1 MPLIFISACGL
12 TLYYY
17 GTLNAM
23 SQGNLSIYYPIVRSS
38 PIAIFIFS
46 WLFQD
51 TEYTDLTVFAI
62 FLIVIGAIMLQKSK
76 FGFFVNNKA
85 LLFALMA
92 MMGSAA
98 YSLSDAIA
106 VQKIKPSV
114 LLFYCYILVSLFL
127 FAIFLRNRR
136 GNQSAMLLLCS
147 QFKLDIY
154 RISSAGSAGVVSYYS
169 YYLILIAFEL
179 GGDAAVVS
187 AIRQA
192 SIPISVLLAAY
203 LLRENE
209 TLKRLGWALLIAAGI
224 IILSIAD

>member
-12 TLYYY
+12 TAYYY

-38 PIAIFIFS
+38 PIAIVIFS
-46 WLFQD
+46 WLFLD
-51 TEYTDLTVFAI
+51 TKYTDLTVFAI
-62 FLIVIGAIMLQKSK
+62 ILIVIGAIMLQKSK
-76 FGFFVNNKA
+76 FGFFINNKA

-136 GNQSAMLLLCS
+136 GNQSALLLLCS

-154 RISSAGSAGVVSYYS
+154 RISSAGVVSYYS

-187 AIRQA
+187 TIRQA

>member
-1 MPLIFISACGL
+1 MIIWLILSTSQNILVVRDFKLPTECMPLIFISACGL

-46 WLFQD
+46 WLFLD

-62 FLIVIGAIMLQKSK
+62 FLIVIGASMLQKSK

-98 YSLSDAIA
+98 YSLSDAIT
-106 VQKIKPSV
+106 VQKIKPSL

-127 FAIFLRNRR
+127 FAIFLRNNLQFFCAII
-136 GNQSAMLLLCS
+136 GVIKVLCYYCA
-147 QFKLDIY
+147 LNLNWTYTVY
-154 RISSAGSAGVVSYYS
+154 RLQVLFRIA
-169 YYLILIAFEL
+169 LI
-179 GGDAAVVS
+179 
-187 AIRQA
+187 
-192 SIPISVLLAAY
+192 
-203 LLRENE
+203 
-209 TLKRLGWALLIAAGI
+209 T
-224 IILSIAD
+224 